1 MLSFDRRSGHSRTI
15 AALDVGT
22 AKVTCVIARPDG
34 AGGLALAGIG
44 QHRSQGIKSGLVTD
58 AEEAVRA
65 ARSAIAQAERMAG
78 VTVDEIRLSVAA
90 GRISTVRFVA
100 RGKPEAPTV
109 RQADLDRILAG
120 GQAYIRRGGR
130 TLVQLAQADWHLDG
144 AAAVR
149 DPVGMAGHELALHLT
164 AVTADEGPVR
174 NLISVAEKCHVTV
187 SELMAAPVASAMAVT
202 SEEEREVGVLVL
214 DIGAGTTT
222 LALFQDGCLEQA
234 EAIPVG
240 GNHVTFDIARALAT
254 SVAEAERIK
263 TLYGT
268 LVKASSDD
276 ADIFSYPVMG
286 EEEPVFCQS
295 SKARLAQVIEPR
307 IFALLDLVEE
317 RLAAGPLGGD
327 PVGAVVLTGGSSQ
340 LIGVETAWTRR
351 FGGHVR
357 VGRPRPLDK
366 MAAGMC
372 SPALSTVLGL
382 ATSSGAGEE
391 RGGIWLGEGSQAGYL
406 GRVQRW
412 IRESF

>member
-1 MLSFDRRSGHSRTI
+1 MLSLDRRAGHSRTI
-15 AALDVGT
+15 AALDIGT
-22 AKVTCVIARPDG
+22 AKVTCVIARLDG
-34 AGGLALAGIG
+34 SGGLVLAGIG
-44 QHRSQGIKSGLVTD
+44 QHRSQGMKSGLVTD

-78 VTVDEIRLSVAA
+78 VTVDGIRLSVAA
-90 GRISTVRFVA
+90 GRIATVRFVA

-120 GQAYIRRGGR
+120 GEAYIHRGGR

-149 DPVGMAGHELALHLT
+149 DPVGMAGYELALHLS

-174 NLISVAEKCHVTV
+174 NLIAVAERSHVTV
-187 SELMAAPVASAMAVT
+187 DELMAAPVASALAVT
-202 SEEEREVGVLVL
+202 SEEERQIGVLVL

-222 LALFQDGCLEQA
+222 LALFRDGCLEQT

-276 ADIFSYPVMG
+276 TDTFSYPMIG
-286 EEEPVFCQS
+286 EEEPVLCQT
-295 SKARLAQVIEPR
+295 SKARLAQIIEPR
-307 IFALLDLVEE
+307 ISALLDLIEE
-317 RLAAGPLGGD
+317 RLAGGPFGTGAI
-327 PVGAVVLTGGSSQ
+327 GAVVLTGGSSQ

-357 VGRPRPLDK
+357 VGRPRPLGK
-366 MAAGMC
+366 MPAGMC

-382 ATSSGAGEE
+382 VMAPGAGEE
-391 RGGIWLGEGSQAGYL
+391 IGGSRLGEGNPAGYL